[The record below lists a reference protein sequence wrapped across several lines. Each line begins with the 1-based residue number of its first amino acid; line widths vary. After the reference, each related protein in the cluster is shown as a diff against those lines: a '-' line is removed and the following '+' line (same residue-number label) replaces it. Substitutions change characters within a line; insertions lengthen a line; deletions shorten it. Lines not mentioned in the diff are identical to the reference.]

1 MTYDEMIAAI
11 LGAKNDMETK
21 PVPLTPG
28 QIFTLR
34 DALNLAAE
42 YTAKIDDP
50 TDYTE
55 WDRQRIAMEIERF
68 RQLNDYLQQFEVSQ

>member
-21 PVPLTPG
+21 PVPLTPE
-28 QIFTLR
+28 QIRTLR

-42 YTAKIDDP
+42 YTALVDDP
-50 TDYTE
+50 SPLTE
-55 WDRQRIAMEIERF
+55 WDRQRINLEIERF